1 MSERTTTTGIHFATA
16 VVDGTNGM
24 LLFPDDWDGSYPINE
39 PDKYSA
45 DFTNNMVSLADWTVL
60 ESNGVV
66 FLPAAGIRAEG
77 TQVLYVQTGSIYW
90 ASTAQSN
97 DLAYSMYF
105 VVGEKQRGVDANYR
119 ESGASVRLVMDCS
132 EK

>member
-1 MSERTTTTGIHFATA
+1 
-16 VVDGTNGM
+16 
-24 LLFPDDWDGSYPINE
+24 
-39 PDKYSA
+39 
-45 DFTNNMVSLADWTVL
+45 MVSLADWTVL
-60 ESNGVV
+60 EANGVV

-90 ASTAQSN
+90 ASTSQSN

-119 ESGASVRLVMDCS
+119 ESGASVRLVMDYL

>member
-1 MSERTTTTGIHFATA
+1 MSERVTTTGIHFATA

-24 LLFPDDWDGSYPINE
+24 LLFPDDWDGSHPINE
-39 PDKYSA
+39 PDKYLA

-60 ESNGVV
+60 EANGVV

-90 ASTAQSN
+90 ASTAQFN
-97 DLAYSMYF
+97 DMAYSMYF
-105 VVGEKQRGVDANYR
+105 VVGEKQRDVDVNNR
-119 ESGASVRLVMDCS
+119 EFGASVRLVMDYS
-132 EK
+132 EE